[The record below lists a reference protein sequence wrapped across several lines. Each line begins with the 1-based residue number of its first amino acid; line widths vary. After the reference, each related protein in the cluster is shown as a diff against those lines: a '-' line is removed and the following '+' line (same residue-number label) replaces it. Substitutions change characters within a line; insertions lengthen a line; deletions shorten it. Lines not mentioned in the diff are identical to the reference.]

1 MILISFNLFLLE
13 VKLETFSKTHKG
25 ISSIC
30 LKMEE
35 NLGKKI
41 KVSMNFCEEVNF
53 QTYIELVKQQKM
65 TWNIFENVIKDL
77 SYSDKNKL
85 KILNASLLN
94 ELTMNLSEIDQ
105 SRYLNSILLT
115 EFKEFIYREEFFQNT
130 ANEYFVKESEKSIV
144 DSDWNQEK
152 IKEDTEVK
160 IVEIKENKQK
170 EELHAFSKYNI
181 IESNQITATDYF
193 GDESEKTTV
202 DSNLDEEKTKDDSEI
217 KTIEIMKNGIN
228 EIDASSRNNSKDSSK
243 IEPEMKIFNELY

>member
-1 MILISFNLFLLE
+1 
-13 VKLETFSKTHKG
+13 
-25 ISSIC
+25 
-30 LKMEE
+30 MEE

-115 EFKEFIYREEFFQNT
+115 EFKEFIYREDFFENT
-130 ANEYFVKESEKSIV
+130 ANEHV
-144 DSDWNQEK
+144 
-152 IKEDTEVK
+152 
-160 IVEIKENKQK
+160 QK
-170 EELHAFSKYNI
+170 A
-181 IESNQITATDYF
+181 
-193 GDESEKTTV
+193 
-202 DSNLDEEKTKDDSEI
+202 LD
-217 KTIEIMKNGIN
+217 
-228 EIDASSRNNSKDSSK
+228 
-243 IEPEMKIFNELY
+243 